1 MGGASAGGQSVNG
14 GTQEGDIELM
24 GGGGG
29 ANFDRLYHKP
39 KVLLMLSCNY
49 TMQFISY
56 DSIKLVDLYLITF
69 KFAQ

>member
-1 MGGASAGGQSVNG
+1 MGGGASAGGQSVNG

-24 GGGGG
+24 GGGG